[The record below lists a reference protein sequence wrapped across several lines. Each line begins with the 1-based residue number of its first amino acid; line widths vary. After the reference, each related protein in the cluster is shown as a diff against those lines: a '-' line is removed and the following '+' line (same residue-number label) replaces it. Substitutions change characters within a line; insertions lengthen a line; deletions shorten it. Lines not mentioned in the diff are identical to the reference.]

1 MWNQILEKMTAQIL
15 SSRKYI
21 LIAVLLELPWQ
32 EDAKT
37 SVCSNQPQ
45 PNPFQ
50 PVKPRRGA
58 WGIGAWRL
66 PSLCLQ
72 LPGVLLH
79 LPEHRHLCL
88 LPHHRHHLDGRQLM
102 EYFCINSLSF
112 QGDVLAGQ
120 QVDENLDSVCS
131 LLRHLCLPWLHPWGA
146 LRPDY
151 PWLDSP
157 TISPDSSSCH
167 HHHSGKQLCSHTLSS
182 SSSQLSR

>member
-1 MWNQILEKMTAQIL
+1 MWKQILEKMTAQIL
-15 SSRKYI
+15 LRRKYT

-79 LPEHRHLCL
+79 LPEHRHLRL
-88 LPHHRHHLDGRQLM
+88 LPHYRHHLDGRQLS
-102 EYFCINSLSF
+102 ECFLINSLSRGCSCGTTSGWKLGLSLF
-112 QGDVLAGQ
+112 PIASSLSALASSLGCSPTRSSLAGQ
-120 QVDENLDSVCS
+120 C
-131 LLRHLCLPWLHPWGA
+131 RHQFRFP
-146 LRPDY
+146 
-151 PWLDSP
+151 
-157 TISPDSSSCH
+157 
-167 HHHSGKQLCSHTLSS
+167 KLSS
-182 SSSQLSR
+182 PPF